1 MAAPTGAHVMEVEHC
16 RATAKTLTD
25 LVDPPISKPRHS
37 PRAWFGLEQVL
48 IIKRVYF
55 FLARGLGKHGRGR
68 RVCQKRNRNCITV
81 VSPTPGGNPIKLCI
95 KHTLALNKIKGET
108 SAMLLLHVMYLVQ
121 ATDPQSVHSYNGMNM
136 KTKERVSPTDRGIV
150 MEDG

>member
-25 LVDPPISKPRHS
+25 LIDPPISKPRHMS
-37 PRAWFGLEQVL
+37 PRVVWTGAGVNYKTCLFLPCAWSR
-48 IIKRVYF
+48 K
-55 FLARGLGKHGRGR
+55 ARPR
-68 RVCQKRNRNCITV
+68 RQKRNRNCITV

-95 KHTLALNKIKGET
+95 KHTLTLNKIKGET
-108 SAMLLLHVMYLVQ
+108 SAMLLLHVAYLVQ
-121 ATDPQSVHSYNGMNM
+121 ATDPQSVHSNNGMNM